1 MKRQVFFL
9 VPWRFRWSKSEYTIE
24 NDVKVVLRFCSSFW
38 LWLFPSNKNKC
49 FFIMST
55 SSIQPPLVRFSNN
68 PIHHPSIFAGGFP
81 GSKPNC
87 DPPVVVAKGVTVP
100 RLTNPL
106 STERHW
112 EKKSGDELKWIQ
124 NENISSS
131 KPSHTNIKRQRQV
144 LKTVLKTLQKLAL
157 TRGVSFFQ
165 PVVQVFHVF
174 LLGGG
179 FIATLQLT
187 KRLPVDDCW
196 KYKHIPPKLQ
206 FEKTSNLKC
215 SKKPSMWRCCCKSP
229 TPSTCSRKENSTGN
243 RSLSSLGPV
252 LWKLASDD
260 SWIQI
265 WLKLARW
272 V

>member
-1 MKRQVFFL
+1 VFL
-9 VPWRFRWSKSEYTIE
+9 YNV
-24 NDVKVVLRFCSSFW
+24 DVEH
-38 LWLFPSNKNKC
+38 
-49 FFIMST
+49 ST
-55 SSIQPPLVRFSNN
+55 TVVRFSNN

-112 EKKSGDELKWIQ
+112 EKNREMNWNEFKW
-124 NENISSS
+124 NISSS

-144 LKTVLKTLQKLAL
+144 WNSFKNLQKLAL
-157 TRGVSFFQ
+157 TRECHFSARG
-165 PVVQVFHVF
+165 PGFHVF

-206 FEKTSNLKC
+206 LKKHPTWNAARNQHVKVLLQITYPLNLF
-215 SKKPSMWRCCCKSP
+215 KK
-229 TPSTCSRKENSTGN
+229 RKFK
-243 RSLSSLGPV
+243 
-252 LWKLASDD
+252 W
-260 SWIQI
+260 
-265 WLKLARW
+265 
-272 V
+272 